1 MSQPKGSL
9 FLNSK
14 KNPAH
19 DSVIERDSTPQ
30 KFRDQVSA
38 TFHLWLPRRPR
49 WAADVQLTV
58 EGREKGGSLWEFR
71 EPVMEVVCIS
81 SAHILPL
88 TITHLQGLSYVQ
100 GKFKTYMPMGKVQW
114 TPAESQ
120 NTSSFQLADTCSL
133 SLHKIKYIQPY
144 IVLGKQL
151 LTQ

>member
-1 MSQPKGSL
+1 MSQPKRSL

-19 DSVIERDSTPQ
+19 DSVIERLHSQ

-38 TFHLWLPRRPR
+38 TFHLWLPRWPR
-49 WAADVQLTV
+49 WQWTSSWQLK
-58 EGREKGGSLWEFR
+58 EERREAHCGEFR
-71 EPVMEVVCIS
+71 EPVVEVVCIS
-81 SAHILPL
+81 SAHILL

-120 NTSSFQLADTCSL
+120 NTSSFQLADTYFTFLC
-133 SLHKIKYIQPY
+133 IK
-144 IVLGKQL
+144 
-151 LTQ
+151 